1 MPTRFGLAKKKG
13 KLNLCNRQMC
23 SWEGVMWLL
32 HSLEGPDQ
40 VVQVGGDVVH
50 GELQGADDF
59 VEAKAQH
66 TRSVDDARME
76 LNGSQQ
82 MQKLPRVEEEH
93 RLVETKEQRSVEIRT
108 SW

>member
-1 MPTRFGLAKKKG
+1 
-13 KLNLCNRQMC
+13 
-23 SWEGVMWLL
+23 MWLL

-66 TRSVDDARME
+66 TRSVDDTR
-76 LNGSQQ
+76 
-82 MQKLPRVEEEH
+82 RC
-93 RLVETKEQRSVEIRT
+93 
-108 SW
+108 